1 MTMYRYARTLCV
13 AVCAASA
20 AFAQQKVQIR
30 NIYDRIICVVPMVG
44 AGTADD
50 PRRPMYAPVI
60 SKGAPPPDGIIAFTF
75 QESDDGN
82 YALVE
87 FVAHDRSAF
96 QHIFDDKQLKVFE
109 KGKNK
114 KDDIEKELRKF
125 KKNFDLNTLGVG
137 TL

>member
-1 MTMYRYARTLCV
+1 MTRSRYARVLFV
-13 AVCAASA
+13 AACATAA
-20 AFAQQKVQIR
+20 AFAQQKVHIR
-30 NIYDRIICVVPMVG
+30 NLYERIVCVLPMVG

-60 SKGAPPPDGIIAFTF
+60 SRGAPPRDGIIAFTF
-75 QESDDGN
+75 QESDDGK
-82 YALVE
+82 YALAE
-87 FVAHDRSAF
+87 FVARDRAAF

-109 KGKNK
+109 KGKHK
-114 KDDIEKELRKF
+114 KDEIEKELRKF